1 MKKIIYALTLLTVLT
16 SCGTAQ
22 GVFNGAGEVLNGMG
36 KDARSLGSLF
46 N

>member
-1 MKKIIYALTLLTVLT
+1 MKKIIYAFTLVTVLT
-16 SCGTAQ
+16 SCGTTQ
-22 GVFNGAGEVLNGMG
+22 GVFNGASEVLNGMG